1 MISIDK
7 AKQLK
12 ELGLKWNPKCGDWY
26 KADYWP
32 TPTLFTTDTLRLDD
46 KEIENVIKNVK
57 NNIWLPSLKQLL
69 DKIKEYNWTYA
80 LYSENEIEIET
91 RMEYISLIDRN
102 RNFEGEIIEDIVAD
116 ALIWILKCKNTI
128 YSIINN

>member
-1 MISIDK
+1 MISYDK

-26 KADYWP
+26 KVEHWP
-32 TPTLFTTDTLRLDD
+32 IAILLTGDTMRLFNE
-46 KEIENVIKNVK
+46 EIKDIFERISKNDNNV
-57 NNIWLPSLKQLL
+57 WLPSLKQLL

-91 RMEYISLIDRN
+91 RIEHVPIIDRH
-102 RNFEGEIIEDIVAD
+102 RNFEGKIIEDIIAD
-116 ALIWILKCKNTI
+116 ALIYILEREKEKKI
-128 YSIINN
+128 

>member
-1 MISIDK
+1 LISYDK
-7 AKQLK
+7 TKQLK
-12 ELGLKWNPKCGDWY
+12 SLGLKWNPQCGDWY

-32 TPTLFTTDTLRLDD
+32 TPILFTTDTLRLDD

-102 RNFEGEIIEDIVAD
+102 RNFEGEIIKDIVAD
-116 ALIWILKCKNTI
+116 ALIWILKCKKI
-128 YSIINN
+128 LYIVL

>member
-57 NNIWLPSLKQLL
+57 NNIFINRIHYCCFIYIIHQFYCIT
-69 DKIKEYNWTYA
+69 KII
-80 LYSENEIEIET
+80 S
-91 RMEYISLIDRN
+91 YIFVSYFSNPLFR
-102 RNFEGEIIEDIVAD
+102 
-116 ALIWILKCKNTI
+116 
-128 YSIINN
+128 

>member
-1 MISIDK
+1 MISYDK

-26 KADYWP
+26 KVEHWP

-69 DKIKEYNWTYA
+69 DKIKEYNWTYG

-91 RMEYISLIDRN
+91 RLEYISLIDRN

-116 ALIWILKCKNTI
+116 ALIWILKCKKHYI
-128 YSIINN
+128 

>member
-1 MISIDK
+1 MISYDK

-26 KADYWP
+26 KVEHWP
-32 TPTLFTTDTLRLDD
+32 
-46 KEIENVIKNVK
+46 IK

-91 RMEYISLIDRN
+91 RLEYISLIDRN

-116 ALIWILKCKNTI
+116 ALIWILKCKKHYI
-128 YSIINN
+128 

>member
-12 ELGLKWNPKCGDWY
+12 NLGLIWNPKRGDWH

-32 TPTLFTTDTLRLDD
+32 KPILFTTDTLRLDD
-46 KEIENVIKNVK
+46 KEIEYIIENIKNRDDEV
-57 NNIWLPSLKQLL
+57 WLPSLKQML

-91 RMEYISLIDRN
+91 RIEYVSIIDRH

-116 ALIWILKCKNTI
+116 ALIWILQKEKEN
-128 YSIINN
+128 